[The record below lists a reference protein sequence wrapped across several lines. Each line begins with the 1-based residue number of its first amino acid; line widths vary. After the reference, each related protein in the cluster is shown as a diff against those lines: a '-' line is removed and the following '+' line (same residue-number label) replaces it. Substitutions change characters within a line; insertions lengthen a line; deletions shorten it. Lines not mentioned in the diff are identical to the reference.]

1 MPQASLMADR
11 HPGGSVSAG
20 SDAQF
25 VAFVHAR
32 SAALLRLAVLL
43 TGDRHDGEDLLQIA
57 LTKAYRSWWRL
68 RRPELAEAYVRRILV
83 TSVTSWRRRGAA
95 RERASGLVP
104 DRLVAGSDAEVADRI
119 VLAQAL
125 RLLSPGQ
132 RVVLVLRFYEDL
144 SERQTAEL
152 LGCSV
157 GTVKSQTARGLA
169 MLRRRIGQAGER
181 LGSDT

>member
-1 MPQASLMADR
+1 L
-11 HPGGSVSAG
+11 SAG
-20 SDAQF
+20 SDADY
-25 VAFVHAR
+25 VEFVHAR

-83 TSVTSWRRRGAA
+83 TSVTSWRRRGSV
-95 RERASGLVP
+95 RERATELLP
-104 DRLVAGSDAEVADRI
+104 DQLVADSDAEVADR
-119 VLAQAL
+119 LMMAQAL
-125 RLLSPGQ
+125 RMLSPGQ
-132 RVVLVLRFYEDL
+132 RAVLVLRFFEDL

-169 MLRRRIGQAGER
+169 ALRRRIGAMEAEDR
-181 LGSDT
+181 MVDDR

>member
-1 MPQASLMADR
+1 M
-11 HPGGSVSAG
+11 SAG
-20 SDAQF
+20 SDAHF

-68 RRPELAEAYVRRILV
+68 RSPELAEAYVRRILV

-95 RERASGLVP
+95 RERATDWVP
-104 DRLVAGSDAEVADRI
+104 DRPVAGPDAEVADRI

-132 RVVLVLRFYEDL
+132 RAVLVLRFFEDL
-144 SERQTAEL
+144 SEQQTAEL
-152 LGCSV
+152 LGCSA

-169 MLRRRIGQAGER
+169 ALRRRIGAMEADDR
-181 LGSDT
+181 MVDET

>member
-1 MPQASLMADR
+1 MMADR
-11 HPGGSVSAG
+11 QPGGSVSAG
-20 SDAQF
+20 SDAHF
-25 VAFVHAR
+25 TAFVHAR

-57 LTKAYRSWWRL
+57 LAKAYRSWWRL

-95 RERASGLVP
+95 RERAADLVP
-104 DRLVAGSDAEVADRI
+104 DRLVAGPDAEVADRI

-132 RVVLVLRFYEDL
+132 RAVLVLRIFEDL
-144 SERQTAEL
+144 SERQTADL

-169 MLRRRIGQAGER
+169 ALRQR
-181 LGSDT
+181 LGAIETGDRMVGET

>member
-1 MPQASLMADR
+1 MSAD
-11 HPGGSVSAG
+11 
-20 SDAQF
+20 SDAHF
-25 VAFVHAR
+25 IAFVHAR

-43 TGDRHDGEDLLQIA
+43 TGDRHDGEDLLQTA

-95 RERASGLVP
+95 RERATGRLP
-104 DRLVAGSDAEVADRI
+104 DRLVAGPDTEVADRL

-132 RVVLVLRFYEDL
+132 RAVLVLRFFEDL
-144 SERQTAEL
+144 SEQQTAEL
-152 LGCSV
+152 LGCSA

-169 MLRRRIGQAGER
+169 ALRRRIRAMDADDGMVDQ
-181 LGSDT
+181 T

>member
-1 MPQASLMADR
+1 
-11 HPGGSVSAG
+11 VSAG
-20 SDAQF
+20 SDAHF
-25 VAFVHAR
+25 VAFVQAR

-57 LTKAYRSWWRL
+57 LTKAYLSWWRL

-95 RERASGLVP
+95 RERAAGLVP
-104 DRLVAGSDAEVADRI
+104 DGLVAGPDAEVADRV

-132 RVVLVLRFYEDL
+132 RAVLVLRFFEDL
-144 SERQTAEL
+144 SEQQTAEL

-169 MLRRRIGQAGER
+169 ALRRRIGAVE
-181 LGSDT
+181 SDDRMVDDR

>member
-1 MPQASLMADR
+1 M
-11 HPGGSVSAG
+11 SAG
-20 SDAQF
+20 SDADF
-25 VAFVHAR
+25 VEFVHAR

-83 TSVTSWRRRGAA
+83 TSVTSWRRRGSA
-95 RERASGLVP
+95 RERATELLP
-104 DRLVAGSDAEVADRI
+104 DQRVAGSDAEVADRL
-119 VLAQAL
+119 VMAQAL
-125 RLLSPGQ
+125 RMLSPGQ
-132 RVVLVLRFYEDL
+132 RAVLVLRFFEDL
-144 SERQTAEL
+144 SEQQTAEL

-169 MLRRRIGQAGER
+169 ALRRRIGAMESEDRMVDDQ
-181 LGSDT
+181 

>member
-1 MPQASLMADR
+1 
-11 HPGGSVSAG
+11 VSAG
-20 SDAQF
+20 TDAHF
-25 VAFVHAR
+25 TAFVQAR

-43 TGDRHDGEDLLQIA
+43 TGDQHDGEDLLQTA

-95 RERASGLVP
+95 RELAADRVP
-104 DRLVAGSDAEVADRI
+104 DRLVAGPDAEVANRI

-125 RLLSPGQ
+125 RTLSAGQ
-132 RVVLVLRFYEDL
+132 RAVLVLRFYEDL
-144 SERQTAEL
+144 SEQQTAEL

-169 MLRRRIGQAGER
+169 ALHRRIGAMDDRMVDE
-181 LGSDT
+181 T

>member
-1 MPQASLMADR
+1 M
-11 HPGGSVSAG
+11 SAV

-25 VAFVHAR
+25 IAFVHAR

-57 LTKAYRSWWRL
+57 LTKAYLSWWRL

-95 RERASGLVP
+95 RERASDVVPDQLVP
-104 DRLVAGSDAEVADRI
+104 GSDAEVADRI
-119 VLAQAL
+119 VLGQAL
-125 RLLSPGQ
+125 RTLSPGQ
-132 RVVLVLRFYEDL
+132 RAVLVLRYFEDL
-144 SERQTAEL
+144 SEQQTAEL

-157 GTVKSQTARGLA
+157 GTVKSQAARGLA
-169 MLRRRIGQAGER
+169 VLRRRIGVVEADDR
-181 LGSDT
+181 MVDDR